1 MERLVPGVLNRREFM
16 LRTSAVSVAAALPMA
31 LPAWSQ
37 PRSPVAQGMPQAPV
51 LQLPTHDTLLKF
63 NPDTTPR
70 EFKGN
75 TVICHLPIQCATR
88 DAMFALH
95 EELLAA
101 PYRHKL
107 GLTAPE
113 SYHMTVFPGANDQ
126 DRQVTGWPSYVPL
139 DASIE
144 TCNRMVGERMAELRL
159 DCELPFRVRVN
170 LDATLHYSLACTMRL
185 VPADA
190 AENTKLRSVRDRLAT
205 TYGFRTSD
213 HDSYEFHMT
222 MSYQLKSF
230 TASEEAAYRKLLK
243 SYVPRI
249 IAAAPVIEFGVPEYC
264 TFPSMNRFDTQRLLR
279 CS

>member
-1 MERLVPGVLNRREFM
+1 
-16 LRTSAVSVAAALPMA
+16 
-31 LPAWSQ
+31 
-37 PRSPVAQGMPQAPV
+37 
-51 LQLPTHDTLLKF
+51 
-63 NPDTTPR
+63 
-70 EFKGN
+70 
-75 TVICHLPIQCATR
+75 
-88 DAMFALH
+88 
-95 EELLAA
+95 
-101 PYRHKL
+101 
-107 GLTAPE
+107 
-113 SYHMTVFPGANDQ
+113 
-126 DRQVTGWPSYVPL
+126 
-139 DASIE
+139 
-144 TCNRMVGERMAELRL
+144 MVGERMAELRL